1 MAGGKINESKL
12 LKLFNKGVSQAEIA
26 RQLGVSRAAV
36 CIRLRELRG
45 KTTRAV
51 VVKRV
56 QETLDR
62 KIDAIGQL
70 LAINERANRMLNEA
84 ESDPELRL
92 KIMGEIRGQL
102 KLQLEIF
109 RTIFDLE
116 AVQEFMDEVMAVIG
130 QVEPE
135 ARNAIIKRLNE
146 RKSVR
151 SALRFA

>member
-1 MAGGKINESKL
+1 
-12 LKLFNKGVSQAEIA
+12 
-26 RQLGVSRAAV
+26 
-36 CIRLRELRG
+36 
-45 KTTRAV
+45 
-51 VVKRV
+51 
-56 QETLDR
+56 
-62 KIDAIGQL
+62 
-70 LAINERANRMLNEA
+70 MLNEA